1 MADKQ
6 QPVMNF
12 KAGSVRAA
20 IFENRVSVNG
30 KTAIVFK
37 ATVSK
42 SFKDRKTGE
51 RQGSASFTRDEVA
64 LAVHCLQKCYAA
76 MIDEQNVNSGLAVTE
91 EEIAA

>member
-1 MADKQ
+1 MAEKQ
-6 QPVMNF
+6 QPVISF

-20 IFENRVSVNG
+20 IFENRISTNG
-30 KTAIVFK
+30 RTAIVYK

-51 RQGSASFTRDEVA
+51 WQRSASFTRDEVA
-64 LAVHCLQKCYAA
+64 LAIHCLQRCYSA
-76 MIDEQNVNSGLAVTE
+76 MIDEQNVNSSPAVTE